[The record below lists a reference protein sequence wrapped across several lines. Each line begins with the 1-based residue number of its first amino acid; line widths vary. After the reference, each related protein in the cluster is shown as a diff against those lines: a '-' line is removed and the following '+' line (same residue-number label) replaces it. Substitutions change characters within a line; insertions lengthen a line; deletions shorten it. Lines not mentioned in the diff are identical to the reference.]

1 MRARTHP
8 PRISSRSSL
17 WISLTLWA
25 LALVLS
31 LLQAD
36 QEAVRWSTPYGLKYL
51 RTLIVPTGAILVFYL
66 LALNEHY
73 RNRKPVEKP
82 PLWGQVFLLI
92 LVLTLT
98 YWAAVAPL
106 RPNWLLLLGVWWL
119 LPSLYLGNTG
129 MISPTTL
136 LSLGSLIFTI
146 ILVEILI
153 RPFPQLW
160 PGYARMVGSNWRHIH
175 ADIPTL
181 EYEVKG
187 IEYKINRLGF
197 RGLDPV
203 PDQVDIVALG
213 DSNTFGVG
221 TRQPWPEHL
230 SDLMEKSVL
239 NLGMGGTDPP
249 KHVYPLIAYGLT
261 RAPEFAIETYFEG
274 NDLYTCYQPAKPAGP
289 RWGDRLVL
297 PDLIAGIKEMIRF
310 LGREQVLTS
319 EITYDIATPFIRS
332 IGGQQVELTFSPAY
346 AATLLLDEATIRGSE
361 NWRIASGS
369 LKRMAELSQ
378 EAGTTFILI
387 YLPERTHVYWPL
399 IRDDDELV
407 TQLNQDMTYAWDQRF
422 ECLTLIQGRTPDDL
436 ETFRA
441 GMNASLNA
449 QRDLLQTFAETQ
461 DIAFLDLTPSLQRLA
476 QQGVTLAD
484 PLETHYNDFVNQIMA
499 EEIAEFL
506 LTLDQ

>member
-1 MRARTHP
+1 MDAQINS
-8 PRISSRSSL
+8 PRVSSGLYL
-17 WISLTLWA
+17 WTGLVFWITV
-25 LALVLS
+25 LVLGM
-31 LLQAD
+31 LQAG
-36 QEAVRWSTPYGLKYL
+36 QEAVRWSTPYGLMYL
-51 RTLIVPTGAILVFYL
+51 RTLIVPISAIMIFYL
-66 LALNEHY
+66 LALIELY
-73 RNRKPVEKP
+73 RSRIPIEKP
-82 PLWGQVFLLI
+82 SLWAEVFLLI
-92 LVLTLT
+92 LVLALT

-129 MISPTTL
+129 IIRPSTL

-146 ILVEILI
+146 ALIEILI

-160 PGYARMVGSNWRHIH
+160 PGYARMVGSNWRRIH

-181 EYEVKG
+181 EYEANG
-187 IEYKINRLGF
+187 IEYQINQLGF
-197 RGLDPV
+197 RGEDPV

-221 TRQPWPEHL
+221 TQQPWPEHL

-261 RAPEFAIETYFEG
+261 RTPEFVIEAYFEG
-274 NDLYTCYQPAKPAGP
+274 NDLYTCYQPAEPIGP

-310 LGREQVLTS
+310 LGREQGLTS

-346 AATLLLDEATIRGSE
+346 AATLLLDEATIRSSE

-369 LKRMAELSQ
+369 LKRMAVLSQ
-378 EAGTTFILI
+378 EAGTTFILV

-407 TQLNQDMTYAWDQRF
+407 TQLNQDMTYAWDQQL
-422 ECLTLIQGRTPDDL
+422 ECLTLIQGRMPDDL

-461 DIAFLDLTPSLQRLA
+461 GIAFLDLTPSLQLLA